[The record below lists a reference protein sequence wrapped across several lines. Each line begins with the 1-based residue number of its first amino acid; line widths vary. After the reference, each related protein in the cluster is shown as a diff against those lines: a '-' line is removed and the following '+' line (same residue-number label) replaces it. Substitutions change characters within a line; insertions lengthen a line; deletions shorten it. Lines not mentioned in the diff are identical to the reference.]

1 MPSTYSNSGLE
12 LMADGEKSGTWGQI
26 TNENWELIEE
36 LTTGGVSIA
45 LSSTTYT
52 LTTTDGST
60 SEGRHA
66 LVEFTGTPGGT
77 CTVTIAPNDLQ
88 KIYWIINSSD
98 QTVTLTQGSGGNV
111 SVEAGAKKVV
121 YCDGAGSGA
130 AVLDLFKD
138 VSIDLDVLKIA
149 GVTVTS
155 TAAELN
161 ILDGVTATAAELNYN
176 DITTLGT
183 VQASKTVTANAS
195 GHVNW
200 PDNKKAV
207 FGDGGDMELLHDGS
221 NSLIKDV
228 GTGGIKVQSNEVT
241 LGSTGGENYVV
252 GTENADVK
260 LYYDNATKLT
270 TTLYGVQFNGTGAVY
285 VPAGTTAQQPGTPAA
300 GYLRFNSSTVQFEG
314 YNGTTW
320 GGIGGAQA
328 GGAIVTNKDTATVSY
343 TIASGENGFSVGPVT
358 VNSGVT
364 ITVSSGQRWLV
375 Q

>member
-26 TNENWELIEE
+26 TNDNWELIEE

-270 TTLYGVQFNGTGAVY
+270 TTSYGVQFNGTGAVY
-285 VPAGTTAQQPGTPAA
+285 VPAGTTAQQPASPAA

-375 Q
+375 L